1 MAYFP
6 LFINLEEKP
15 ILVIGGG
22 VIAERRIHSL
32 LEFGC
37 KIVIVSPDLTDKLR
51 QLAEGGR
58 IVWKKEEYS
67 KDCLNRYVFANES
80 APWTFVLAAAPEYVN
95 ADVVRDCKELG
106 ILVNNASR
114 KEDCDFYFPGLIKEK
129 ELVIGVTSG
138 GSDHKFVAALSKR
151 IRELV
156 QKTWQV

>member
-6 LFINLEEKP
+6 LFINLEEKS

-22 VIAERRIHSL
+22 AIAERRIYSL

-37 KIVIVSPDLTDKLR
+37 KIVVVSPELTDKLG

-67 KDCLNRYVFANES
+67 TECLSGGILANES

>member
-6 LFINLEEKP
+6 LFVDLKEKH

-22 VIAERRIHSL
+22 AIAERRVVSL

-37 KIVIVSPDLTDKLR
+37 MIVLVSPKITDKLE
-51 QLAEGGR
+51 QLAKAGK
-58 IVWKKEEYS
+58 IIWKNEMYS
-67 KDCLNRYVFANES
+67 KEYLDSFISGHEGNR
-80 APWTFVLAAAPEYVN
+80 WTFVLAAALEQVN
-95 ADVVRDCKELG
+95 AVVVRDCKALG
-106 ILVNNASR
+106 IPVNNASK

-129 ELVIGVTSG
+129 EMVIGVTSG
-138 GSDHKFVAALSKR
+138 GSDHRSVAALSKK

>member
-6 LFINLEEKP
+6 LFVNLEEKP

-22 VIAERRIHSL
+22 VIAERRIVSL

-37 KIVIVSPDLTDKLR
+37 KIVLISPKVTDKLE
-51 QLAEGGR
+51 QLAETGK
-58 IVWKKEEYS
+58 IIWKNETYS
-67 KDCLNRYVFANES
+67 KECLNSFSGYEGNR
-80 APWTFVLAAAPEYVN
+80 WTFVLAAALEHVN
-95 ADVVRDCKELG
+95 GDVVCDCKALG
-106 ILVNNASR
+106 IPVNNASK

-129 ELVIGVTSG
+129 EMVIGVTSG
-138 GSDHKFVAALSKR
+138 GSDHRFVAALSKK